1 MAVITLRAVKGSPLT
16 NNEVD
21 ANFTNINDE
30 VAANL
35 STVNASIAAL
45 TVDDLANVTFT
56 NLADGEILLY
66 DGATTSWIN
75 SPDIPSLSETLLQ
88 MSTAFTNS
96 QTRYIT
102 AVAFA

>member
-16 NNEVD
+16 NSEVD

-45 TVDDLANVTFT
+45 TVDDLSDVTLT
-56 NLADGEILLY
+56 NIADGEILLY
-66 DGATTSWIN
+66 EAATSSWIN

-96 QTRYIT
+96 QTRYVT
-102 AVAFA
+102 ASAFA

>member
-1 MAVITLRAVKGSPLT
+1 MAVLTLRAVKGSPLT

-45 TVDDLANVTFT
+45 TTPDLADVTLT
-56 NLADGEILLY
+56 SVADGEVLLY
-66 DGATTSWIN
+66 DGATSQWVN
-75 SPDIPSLSETLLQ
+75 SANIPSIDETLLQ

-102 AVAFA
+102 ATAFA